1 MRKKIEPLTVSEKK
15 RFMKRYVEIRN
26 TIQNKGIRRLVMV
39 IISTAIYLMLHN
51 RFIFLETSLK
61 LIVLLFLVSMIKSFS
76 HIIIL
81 DRIYAWYKKCGI

>member
-15 RFMKRYVEIRN
+15 RFMKRYVKIRN

-51 RFIFLETSLK
+51 RFTFLETSLK

-81 DRIYAWYKKCGI
+81 DRIYAWYKKYGI